1 MLKTRKYIFLF
12 LFFLSAFV
20 PTELF
25 HYVHVFSDLSEH
37 YEHHKESSFFDFISH
52 ALTASSDCTSD
63 HPDHHHSPFRHH
75 HASCGI
81 TFLSILPAKIIP
93 TVEFFYTIRKNQVFI
108 SSSDSF
114 ISEVSF
120 SIWQPPKLV

>member
-1 MLKTRKYIFLF
+1 MKSIKLYFLI
-12 LFFLSAFV
+12 LFFLATLV

-75 HASCGI
+75 HASCGT

-108 SSSDSF
+108 SSSD
-114 ISEVSF
+114 
-120 SIWQPPKLV
+120 

>member
-1 MLKTRKYIFLF
+1 MKFRKYTF
-12 LFFLSAFV
+12 LFFFFVAAFV

-25 HYVHVFSDLSEH
+25 HYVHVISDISEH
-37 YEHHKESSFFDFISH
+37 SEHHKESSFFDFISH
-52 ALTASSDCTSD
+52 ALTVSSECASD
-63 HPDHHHSPFRHH
+63 HPDHHHSPFHH
-75 HASCGI
+75 HHGSCGI